1 MELDTLILIF
11 LLVSVSTYLLMQPQ
25 MTDIIFGF
33 ALLSNGV
40 NLMILFT
47 SGNPDRKS
55 VPIILEG
62 ANTSFVD
69 PLPQALI
76 LTAIVIGFG
85 LTAFMIVLAF
95 RLFGQFGTSET
106 NSYTKIETDD

>member
-1 MELDTLILIF
+1 MELETLILIF
-11 LLVSVSTYLLMQPQ
+11 LLVSVSTYLLMQSQ
-25 MTDIIFGF
+25 LTDIIFGF

-40 NLMILFT
+40 NLIILFT
-47 SGNPDRKS
+47 SDNPEGKS
-55 VPIILEG
+55 VPIIVE
-62 ANTSFVD
+62 AAQVAIAD

-95 RLFGQFGTSET
+95 RLFYQFGTTET
-106 NSYTKIETDD
+106 NSYTKTDLDD